1 MKFSKYLLF
10 LFLFTL
16 CKASAQTL
24 DESKVPSYILP
35 ALLQFKNGKQVKSTQ
50 QWIKRR
56 EEILTLLKKEM
67 YGQRP
72 GRPSK
77 MKFEVFDLDSNA
89 LNGKAIRKQIK
100 VIFNPKQD
108 SVYMDILM
116 YIPKN
121 TIRPPVVLG
130 LNFGGNQEVI
140 NDPSVR
146 ITHSWVSKKSKGA
159 LKNSASIASR
169 GVASAVWP
177 VEKMLDAGFASAT
190 IYSGDIDPDFDNT
203 NNAVQSLYPK
213 LQDRD
218 DNFSTIGAWAWG
230 LSRAMDYLEK
240 DKDINANEVVLTGL
254 SRLGKAALWAG
265 ASDQRFAMVISTES
279 GKGGDALFQRQFGES
294 VEHINTVFPQWFCHN
309 FSKYSKHV
317 AEMPFDQHMVLAM
330 MAPRPFYLGSAQED
344 LNEDPKG
351 EFLAVKAIEP
361 IYRIYGFKGLPTDKM
376 PLVNQPVYGDR
387 LGFHLRE
394 GKHGITAFDWDNYI
408 KFIKLHL
415 KDGTS
420 RSSSFD

>member
-1 MKFSKYLLF
+1 MKFQKYLLF
-10 LFLFTL
+10 LILFIV

-24 DESKVPSYILP
+24 DETKVPAYTLP
-35 ALLQFKNGKQVKSTQ
+35 PLLKFENGKQVKTVQ
-50 QWIKRR
+50 QWEKRR
-56 EEILTLLKKEM
+56 EEILDLLQQEM
-67 YGQRP
+67 YGQHP
-72 GRPSK
+72 GKPAK
-77 MKFEVFDLDSNA
+77 MKFEVFDLDNNA

-100 VIFNPKQD
+100 VVFSPKQD

-121 TIRPPVVLG
+121 SIKPPVILG

-140 NDPSVR
+140 NDPAVR

-159 LKNSASIASR
+159 INNRASETSR
-169 GVASAVWP
+169 GVASGVWP
-177 VEKMLDAGFASAT
+177 VEKMLEAGFASAT
-190 IYSGDIDPDFDNT
+190 IYCGDIDPDYDNVT
-203 NNAVQSLYPK
+203 NAVQSLYPK
-213 LQDRD
+213 LQDRK

-240 DKDINANEVVLTGL
+240 DNDINSNKVILTGL

-265 ASDQRFAMVISTES
+265 ATDQRFAIVISTES

-294 VEHINTVFPQWFCHN
+294 VERINKVFPQWFCHN
-309 FSKYSKHV
+309 FSKYSNHV

-330 MAPRPFYLGSAQED
+330 MAPRPFYLGSAEED

-351 EFLAVKAIEP
+351 EFLAIKAIEP
-361 IYRIYGFKGLPTDKM
+361 AYKLYGFKGLPTAKM
-376 PLVNQPVYGDR
+376 PPVNQSIYGDR

-408 KFIKLHL
+408 KFIKSHL
-415 KDGTS
+415 Y
-420 RSSSFD
+420 